1 MKKIKVA
8 LYEDNVGLRDVLADV
23 VRSSSEFELAGE
35 FGHCL
40 DAIKNT
46 TVFSPDVII
55 MDIDL
60 PGKSGIDATTE
71 IKSLF
76 PKVEIIINT
85 VFDDDDRVFNAI
97 KAGASGYL
105 LKKNSLSSLQNSILD
120 VTSGG
125 APMSP
130 IIARKLLLY
139 KKMEIEGKSPKINLT
154 DREYE
159 IVSLLS
165 KGYSYKMVADQVHLS
180 LDTIRTHIKSIYS
193 KLHVHSVTEA
203 VHKVF
208 IKPDE

>member
-1 MKKIKVA
+1 M
-8 LYEDNVGLRDVLADV
+8 
-23 VRSSSEFELAGE
+23 
-35 FGHCL
+35 
-40 DAIKNT
+40 
-46 TVFSPDVII
+46 
-55 MDIDL
+55 
-60 PGKSGIDATTE
+60 
-71 IKSLF
+71 
-76 PKVEIIINT
+76 
-85 VFDDDDRVFNAI
+85 
-97 KAGASGYL
+97 
-105 LKKNSLSSLQNSILD
+105 
-120 VTSGG
+120 TSGG